1 MGKEGRK
8 RERDIVD
15 WGKRERT
22 EVRREN
28 GVGGKRGQ
36 HWLIL
41 TDGLNQHMGIFGF
54 ANSLINTQ
62 IFLYTANSLDILG

>member
-1 MGKEGRK
+1 LGKEGRK

-15 WGKRERT
+15 WGEKERT

-28 GVGGKRGQ
+28 GMGGKRGQ

-41 TDGLNQHMGIFGF
+41 TDGLNQHMGIFG
-54 ANSLINTQ
+54 
-62 IFLYTANSLDILG
+62 

>member
-15 WGKRERT
+15 WGERERI
-22 EVRREN
+22 EIRREN

-36 HWLIL
+36 RWLIL
-41 TDGLNQHMGIFGF
+41 TDGLNQHMGIFG
-54 ANSLINTQ
+54 
-62 IFLYTANSLDILG
+62 